1 MTDLK
6 PGDRVCFSRAF
17 LRNTGQFTGRVP
29 FLTGHIVSLEN
40 LGGDLVIAFI
50 HWDDDVYGRVNV
62 HNLIRADRKHLEPV

>member
-40 LGGDLVIAFI
+40 LGSDLVIAFI
-50 HWDDDVYGRVNV
+50 HWEDDVYGRVNV

>member
-1 MTDLK
+1 MTDLE

-29 FLTGHIVSLEN
+29 FAVGYIVSLKD
-40 LGGDLVIAFI
+40 LGDDLVIAFV
-50 HWDDDVYGRVNV
+50 HWEDGVLGPVNV